1 MLPKTTLPETQT
13 TKDNTQEQG
22 QPQRRSG
29 RPSGHSMTQPSKGEL
44 REHIAHVAQY
54 NAAVADL
61 LASTRSH
68 LHDAVEAAAQLGDGE
83 QARAI
88 ATAAAA

>member
-1 MLPKTTLPETQT
+1 VCRKE
-13 TKDNTQEQG
+13 
-22 QPQRRSG
+22 R
-29 RPSGHSMTQPSKGEL
+29 